1 MSESI
6 ILNLNGMWKLRDFT
20 PGQGLAAGAHLPD
33 HDDADWHPA
42 SVPGDVHTALVEI
55 GRLAP
60 PFYNMN
66 VETCQW
72 VEGREWWYR
81 TTFEAPSGQDD
92 AQARYLLTFD
102 GLDTLATVY
111 LNGAEI
117 GCHRNMFIAATF
129 DVTEHL
135 RAGEHNTLAVRFD
148 PVVASVGKRKI
159 EGQWGHNPERAW
171 VRKAQCNFGWDWAP
185 RLVSVGLW
193 QGVTLRRYVGARLSG
208 VFFRTTAISPQAAE
222 ATVVVEAER
231 WADVPDLK
239 AQITLSR
246 GEQQLTDRI
255 PLINGRAE
263 VAFTIPDPALWWTH
277 DLGEPALYE
286 LEVALQTG
294 GKTLD
299 THCEQV
305 GIRTIQVDQSSDP
318 EEPDTQFFTFVLNGV
333 KLFAKGANWIPADSF
348 VAQVDEARYRDLLEL
363 AAEAN
368 MNTLRVWG
376 GGIYEKDVFYRLC
389 DELGILIWQEFMF
402 ACALYPDSDPD
413 FMAEVERE
421 TEAVVRRL
429 RNRPCL
435 ALWSGNNENDWIDD
449 MVNWQRP
456 GRNFP
461 GKRIYHELLPP
472 IVERLDG
479 TRFYWPSSPYG
490 GNDHNDEREGDR
502 HNWQVWHG
510 GALSRRFGQVPKR
523 DGSSEGI
530 AYRHYA
536 EDPARFISE
545 FGMHAAPVLE
555 TLRRN
560 VPATALYLGS
570 PELVYRNKDE
580 PKGKGDLLMLAH
592 TGLPNSLQEY
602 LDFSMICQ
610 AEGLKFGIEHYR
622 RRKFHCSGT
631 LFWQWNDCW
640 PGLSWSVLDY
650 YLFPKAGYFYA
661 KRAYAPVLA
670 SFKEEV
676 DGVSLWITNDTLE
689 DFSDTVSVFHGDFSG
704 RKLCEEMLE
713 VRVSANVSLKV
724 KHFLFDE
731 PSTKET
737 TQAVIASEAQQSP
750 SRKEEIASSQ
760 KPVLSEA
767 EGTLLAMTRAEQQ
780 LRTEDPRREYLA
792 VRSSSGL
799 FPDNRHFFV
808 EVKNLERPKPNLKV
822 AINEKDNGKYQVRVA
837 TDTYAYFVKLV
848 VPVEGTRFSDNY
860 FDLFPGQERVIE
872 VWNRAGYLIEERDI
886 EVSCL

>member
-6 ILNLNGMWKLRDFT
+6 ILNLDGKWRLRDFT
-20 PGQGLAAGAHLPD
+20 PGQGMAAGAHLPD

-66 VETCQW
+66 AETCQW
-72 VEGREWWYR
+72 VEGQEWWYR

-111 LNGAEI
+111 LDGAEI
-117 GCHRNMFIAATF
+117 GRHRNMFIAATF

-135 RAGEHNTLAVRFD
+135 RLGERNTLAVRFD
-148 PVVASVGKRKI
+148 PVVASVAGREIK
-159 EGQWGHNPERAW
+159 GQWGQNPERVW

-185 RLVSVGLW
+185 RLVSVGIW
-193 QGVTLRRYVGARLSG
+193 QGVTLRRYTGARLSG
-208 VFFRTTAISPQAAE
+208 VFFKTTAISPQAAE
-222 ATVVVEAER
+222 ATVVVEAEQ
-231 WADVPDLK
+231 WADVPME
-239 AQITLSR
+239 AQISLSR
-246 GEQQLTDRI
+246 GEQQLTKQA
-255 PLINGRAE
+255 PLTNGRAQ

-286 LEVALQTG
+286 LEAALQAG

-305 GIRTIQVDQSSDP
+305 GIRTIQVDQSPDP
-318 EEPDTQFFTFVLNGV
+318 EEPGSKFFTFVLNGV

-363 AAEAN
+363 AVEAN
-368 MNTLRVWG
+368 VNMLRIWG
-376 GGIYEKDVFYRLC
+376 GGIYEKDAFYRLC
-389 DELGILIWQEFMF
+389 DELGILIWQDFMF

-421 TEAVVRRL
+421 AEAVVRRL
-429 RNRPCL
+429 RNHPCL
-435 ALWSGNNENDWIDD
+435 AIWCGNNENDWIDD

-456 GRNFP
+456 GRDSP

-472 IVERLDG
+472 IVQRLDG
-479 TRFYWPSSPYG
+479 TRLYWPSSPYG

-510 GALSRRFGQVPKR
+510 AVYPRRFGEMPRR
-523 DGSSEGI
+523 DISPAGI
-530 AYRHYA
+530 SYRHYA

-545 FGMHAAPVLE
+545 FGMHAAPALE

-560 VPATALYLGS
+560 VPATALRLGS
-570 PELVYRNKDE
+570 PELLYRNKDE

-592 TGLPNSLQEY
+592 TDLPRSLQEY

-622 RRKFHCSGT
+622 RRKFHCSGA

-676 DGVSLWITNDTLE
+676 GGVSLWITNDTLE
-689 DFSDTVSVFHGDFSG
+689 DFVDTVTVFHGDFSG
-704 RKLCEEMLE
+704 QKLYEEALE
-713 VRVSANVSLKV
+713 VRMPANASVKV
-724 KHFLFDE
+724 RHLSFDE
-731 PSTKET
+731 L
-737 TQAVIASEAQQSP
+737 
-750 SRKEEIASSQ
+750 EI
-760 KPVLSEA
+760 
-767 EGTLLAMTRAEQQ
+767 
-780 LRTEDPRREYLA
+780 EDSRREYLA
-792 VRSSSGL
+792 VRSRSGL

-808 EVKNLERPKPNLKV
+808 EVKDLVRPKPNLTVK
-822 AINEKDNGKYQVRVA
+822 ITEGSDGKHQVRVA

-848 VPVEGTRFSDNY
+848 VPVEGTKFSDNY

-872 VWNRAGYLIEERDI
+872 IWNEAGRWLEENDI
-886 EVSCL
+886 AVSCL

>member
-1 MSESI
+1 M
-6 ILNLNGMWKLRDFT
+6 
-20 PGQGLAAGAHLPD
+20 
-33 HDDADWHPA
+33 
-42 SVPGDVHTALVEI
+42 
-55 GRLAP
+55 
-60 PFYNMN
+60 
-66 VETCQW
+66 
-72 VEGREWWYR
+72 
-81 TTFEAPSGQDD
+81 
-92 AQARYLLTFD
+92 
-102 GLDTLATVY
+102 
-111 LNGAEI
+111 
-117 GCHRNMFIAATF
+117 
-129 DVTEHL
+129 
-135 RAGEHNTLAVRFD
+135 
-148 PVVASVGKRKI
+148 
-159 EGQWGHNPERAW
+159 
-171 VRKAQCNFGWDWAP
+171 
-185 RLVSVGLW
+185 SVGLW
-193 QGVTLRRYVGARLSG
+193 QGVTLRRYVGARLG
-208 VFFRTTAISPQAAE
+208 RVFFKTTAISPQAAE

-246 GEQQLTDRI
+246 GEQRLTDLV

-286 LEVALQTG
+286 LEVALQAG

-305 GIRTIQVDQSSDP
+305 GIRTIQVDQSPDP
-318 EEPDTQFFTFVLNGV
+318 DEPGTRFFTFVLNGV

-348 VAQVDEARYRDLLEL
+348 VAQVDEAHYRDLLEL
-363 AAEAN
+363 AIEAN
-368 MNTLRVWG
+368 MNMLRVWG

-413 FMAEVERE
+413 FMAEVEQE
-421 TEAVVRRL
+421 AEAVVRRL

-456 GRNFP
+456 GRDFP

-479 TRFYWPSSPYG
+479 TRLYWPSSPYG
-490 GNDHNDEREGDR
+490 GNDHNSAEEGDR

-510 GALSRRFGQVPKR
+510 GVLSRRFGEVPKR

-530 AYRHYA
+530 SYRHYA

-545 FGMHAAPVLE
+545 FGMHAAPALE

-560 VPATALYLGS
+560 VPATALRLGS
-570 PELVYRNKDE
+570 PELLYRNKDE
-580 PKGKGDLLMLAH
+580 PKDKGDLLMLAH
-592 TGLPNSLQEY
+592 TGLPSSLQEY

-622 RRKFHCSGT
+622 RQKFHCSGT

-670 SFKEEV
+670 SFKGEV

-689 DFSDTVSVFHGDFSG
+689 DFVDTVRVLHGGFSG
-704 RKLCEEMLE
+704 QELHEDVLE
-713 VRVSANVSLKV
+713 ARVPANASVKVRHLS
-724 KHFLFDE
+724 FDE
-731 PSTKET
+731 LS
-737 TQAVIASEAQQSP
+737 IA
-750 SRKEEIASSQ
+750 
-760 KPVLSEA
+760 
-767 EGTLLAMTRAEQQ
+767 
-780 LRTEDPRREYLA
+780 DPRREYLA
-792 VRSSSGL
+792 VRSPSGL

-808 EVKNLERPKPNLKV
+808 EVKDLVRPKPGLRVKL
-822 AINEKDNGKYQVRVA
+822 AEGSDGKYKVRVT
-837 TDTYAYFVKLV
+837 TDVYAYFVKLV
-848 VPVEGTRFSDNY
+848 VPIEGTRFSDNY

-872 VWNRAGYLIEERDI
+872 VWNEAGRRLEENDI